1 MNFPLPLFYPAN
13 AEIVMLS
20 LISVTLVAELFLT
33 KRYREITYYLTQA
46 TLLIVIGF
54 TFAQIGH
61 PSEITFSGLFIS
73 DDVARL
79 LKLFIEL
86 SAFIA
91 FVYSR
96 EYIESAN
103 IPSGEFYILGLF
115 STLGMMVLV
124 SAYSLLTIYLGLELL
139 SLPLYAMVALRR
151 DNAKASEAAM
161 KYFVMGAMASGMLL
175 YGMSMLYGATGTLL
189 LDQIASQLNTNMQ
202 STHLLLTFAL
212 VFMVA
217 GIGFKLAA
225 APFHMWAPDVY
236 TGAPTATTLFLS
248 SAPKVAALG
257 MAFRVLVFALPNLS
271 LVWHKLIVVLAV
283 LSIAI
288 GNMLAITQTNIKRM
302 LAYSA
307 IAHIG
312 YMLLGLAAGTSSG
325 YAYSLFY
332 ICAYALMSV
341 AAFGMV
347 VLLSRSGFEAENIE
361 DFRGLNSRNPWLA
374 LIMLIVMFS
383 MAGIPPA
390 VGFFAKFLVLKAL
403 VDTDQV
409 GLATYGVLFAVI
421 GAFYYLRIVKT
432 MYFDAPEEK
441 SLITLSAD
449 RQLVIT
455 LNGFAL
461 LALGL
466 FPTALI
472 TACRV
477 AFGLS

>member
-1 MNFPLPLFYPAN
+1 
-13 AEIVMLS
+13 
-20 LISVTLVAELFLT
+20 
-33 KRYREITYYLTQA
+33 
-46 TLLIVIGF
+46 
-54 TFAQIGH
+54 
-61 PSEITFSGLFIS
+61 
-73 DDVARL
+73 
-79 LKLFIEL
+79 
-86 SAFIA
+86 
-91 FVYSR
+91 
-96 EYIESAN
+96 
-103 IPSGEFYILGLF
+103 
-115 STLGMMVLV
+115 
-124 SAYSLLTIYLGLELL
+124 
-139 SLPLYAMVALRR
+139 
-151 DNAKASEAAM
+151 
-161 KYFVMGAMASGMLL
+161 
-175 YGMSMLYGATGTLL
+175 LL
-189 LDQIASQLNTNMQ
+189 LDQIANQLNTNMQ
-202 STHLLLTFAL
+202 SPHLLLTFAL
-212 VFMVA
+212 VFMIA

-271 LVWHKLIVVLAV
+271 LEWHQLVVVLAV
-283 LSIAI
+283 LSITI
-288 GNMLAITQTNIKRM
+288 GNLLAVTQTNIKRM

-332 ICAYALMSV
+332 ICAYTLMSV

-374 LIMLIVMFS
+374 LVMLIVMFS